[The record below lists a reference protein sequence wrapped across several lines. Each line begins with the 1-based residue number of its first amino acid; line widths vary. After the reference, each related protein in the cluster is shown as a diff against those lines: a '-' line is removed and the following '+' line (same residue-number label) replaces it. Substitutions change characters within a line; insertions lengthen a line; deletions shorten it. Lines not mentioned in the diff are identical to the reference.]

1 MVDPGVVCLDGL
13 GAIFLRFPAM
23 GPAAESTL
31 SPSGLIIYG
40 PTASGKSALAVA
52 LAQRLDGEIVTV
64 DSLQVYRGM
73 DIGTA
78 KPTLAERAGVPHHL
92 IDIADPHAPEP
103 FTVEHWL
110 AAANRA
116 MADIRSRGNRPI
128 LVGGT
133 SLYVQSLMYG
143 LFEGPAAN
151 EEIRRELDQLSD
163 EALAGVLKETDPKA
177 AARIHPSDRRRSIRA
192 IEVFRL
198 TGTTISD
205 LQTQWSGKPAREDL
219 KLVVLMR
226 ETEELNRRINARVKA
241 MMSDGL
247 LEEVRGL
254 VEHGPLNR
262 QACEGLGYKQLL
274 AHLAN
279 PRRLSLDDAVEK
291 IKIETRRFGKNQ
303 RTWMKRIAGL
313 GASHARVVDATGKE
327 PDALLQSTIDALGE
341 L

>member
-1 MVDPGVVCLDGL
+1 MAHPALSSASMLHSRGL
-13 GAIFLRFPAM
+13 V
-23 GPAAESTL
+23 
-31 SPSGLIIYG
+31 IYG
-40 PTASGKSALAVA
+40 PTASGKTALGVS
-52 LAQRLDGEIVTV
+52 LAQRFNGEVITV

-78 KPTLAERAGVPHHL
+78 KPRLSEQDGVPHHL
-92 IDIADPHAPEP
+92 IDIADPHAAEP
-103 FTVEHWL
+103 FTVENWL
-110 AAANRA
+110 SAAERVAAEIRA
-116 MADIRSRGNRPI
+116 RGKRPI
-128 LVGGT
+128 FVGGT

-143 LFEGPAAN
+143 MFEGPAAN

-192 IEVFRL
+192 LEVFRL

-219 KLVVLMR
+219 TLVVLMR

-241 MMSDGL
+241 MMNDGL
-247 LEEVRGL
+247 LHEVQRL

-262 QACEGLGYKQLL
+262 QAREGLGYKQLL
-274 AHLAN
+274 AHLEN
-279 PRRLSLDDAVEK
+279 PSRVSLDDAVEK

-313 GASHARVVDATGKE
+313 GAAHARVIDATGKE
-327 PDALLQSTIDALGE
+327 PEALLRATLDALGE
-341 L
+341 V